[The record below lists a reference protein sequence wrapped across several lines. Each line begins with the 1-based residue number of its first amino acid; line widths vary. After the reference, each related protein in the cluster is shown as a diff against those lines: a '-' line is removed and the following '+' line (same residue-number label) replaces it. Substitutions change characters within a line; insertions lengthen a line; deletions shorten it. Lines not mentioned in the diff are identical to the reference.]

1 MTTRVDPVMHDQ
13 TRTSRSIL
21 ALVAVARVGVG
32 AAMILAL
39 RSAML
44 VVDNRGSV
52 HAG

>member
-32 AAMILAL
+32 AK
-39 RSAML
+39 SAWRL
-44 VVDNRGSV
+44 SGS
-52 HAG
+52 A